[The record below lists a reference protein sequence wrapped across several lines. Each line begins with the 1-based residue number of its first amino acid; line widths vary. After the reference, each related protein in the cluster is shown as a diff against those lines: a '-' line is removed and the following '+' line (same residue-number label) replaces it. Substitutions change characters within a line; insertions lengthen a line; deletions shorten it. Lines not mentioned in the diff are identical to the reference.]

1 MALSPDEK
9 FIYVNPD
16 TGAGQFRLSKY
27 YPVRYLRGLECT
39 TAGAAKL
46 YFRGPLDTNST
57 QVTISIT
64 SGYIKEFFI
73 EFLDEINFG
82 ENSVIVLSDR
92 NIAVDATTGG
102 TDFQH
107 VNAYSAALT
116 TSDSLTAG
124 FEDVQIT
131 EDLDIGGD
139 TVMSGSL
146 TLDSVALSAVQTSA
160 ESFVDNDT
168 SVMTSAAIDDRINT
182 AVATTVGSAV
192 DLTSEV
198 SGTLPVANGGT
209 GLTTVAA
216 NTILTGNNTAALT
229 AEANLSFTNNRLTVG
244 DNGEDI
250 QPYLRIMN
258 DENSLELGISNA
270 ADDFVTG
277 SADGDIVFNSFGD
290 HNILFG
296 QNDVL
301 AAKIDT
307 DGDFNLNRKFTV
319 TGDTDGTYEGDVV
332 YFGGTTSMTV
342 GRIYHYKSDGTWE
355 GADADA
361 VATSDGLLAVAL
373 GAASDTN
380 GMLLRGMVTLD
391 HDPGAVGDVLY
402 LSTTIG
408 QATATAPS
416 GNNDIVRVIG
426 YCLDASNGQ
435 IWFNPDNTFVEVTA

>member
-16 TGAGQFRLSKY
+16 ATTGEFNAAQFF
-27 YPVRYLRGLECT
+27 PV
-39 TAGAAKL
+39 K
-46 YFRGPLDTNST
+46 YFRGIDCGSST
-57 QVTISIT
+57 TANIFFRGPKDAISTKILISIT
-64 SGYIKEFFI
+64 EDYIKQFFVEFT
-73 EFLDEINFG
+73 DELNFG
-82 ENSVIVLSDR
+82 ENSVITLVDR
-92 NIAVDATTGG
+92 AIAVDGTTGG
-102 TDFQH
+102 TDFQY
-107 VNAYSAALT
+107 VNAYVVPVIATDANTAASADLQV
-116 TSDSLTAG
+116 D
-124 FEDVQIT
+124 D
-131 EDLDIGGD
+131 DLDIGGD

-198 SGTLPVANGGT
+198 SGTLPVGNGGT

-216 NTILTGNNTAALT
+216 NTILTGNGTSALT
-229 AEANLSFTNNRLTVG
+229 AEANLTFGSDRMIIG
-244 DNGEDI
+244 ADDEI
-250 QPYLRIMN
+250 SPELRIRN
-258 DENSLELGISNA
+258 DENSATLGIASS
-270 ADDFVTG
+270 ADNLVTG
-277 SADGDIVFNSFGD
+277 SVDGDFVFGSLGD
-290 HNILFG
+290 HNILITKNG
-296 QNDVL
+296 
-301 AAKIDT
+301 AITAKIDT
-307 DGDFNLNRKFTV
+307 DGNFNLNRKFTI

-426 YCLDASNGQ
+426 YCLHASNGQ